1 MPRIEPRCSLV
12 NSTTICVTP
21 GGARPERG
29 VVATRVDRRRRRRPS
44 ARTGLVRSYEVTEPV
59 PFTTPLTEELEVERS
74 WAGLTELA
82 AGRALL

>member
-1 MPRIEPRCSLV
+1 MARGPNAGSARLA
-12 NSTTICVTP
+12 ST
-21 GGARPERG
+21 AA
-29 VVATRVDRRRRRRPS
+29 VAVAGS